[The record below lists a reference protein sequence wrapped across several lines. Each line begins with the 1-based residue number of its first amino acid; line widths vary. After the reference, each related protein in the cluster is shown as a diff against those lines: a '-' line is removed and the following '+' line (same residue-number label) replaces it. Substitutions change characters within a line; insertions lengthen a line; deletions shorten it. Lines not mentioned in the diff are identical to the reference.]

1 MDIIFVPLL
10 KLLITIIDLYLW
22 VVIIHIIMSWL
33 VNFNL
38 INTSNQFVTVVNNFL
53 YAATEPVLQRI
64 RRFMPNL
71 SGLDL
76 SPLVLIFALMYI
88 SHVLASLAHKLM

>member
-10 KLLITIIDLYLW
+10 GLLQTVISLYQWII
-22 VVIIHIIMSWL
+22 IIHIIMSWL
-33 VNFNL
+33 VNFNV

-53 YAATEPVLQRI
+53 YAATEPVLQKI
-64 RRFMPNL
+64 RRVLPNF

-76 SPLVLIFALMYI
+76 SPLVLILALMFI
-88 SHVLASLAHKLM
+88 SNVLAKLAVKLM

>member
-1 MDIIFVPLL
+1 MDIIFVPLFGLL
-10 KLLITIIDLYLW
+10 KTIISLYQW
-22 VVIIHIIMSWL
+22 IIIIHIIMSWL
-33 VNFNL
+33 VNFNV

-64 RRFMPNL
+64 RRILPNF

-76 SPLVLIFALMYI
+76 SPLVLIFALIFLSSMLDR
-88 SHVLASLAHKLM
+88 LAIKLM

>member
-10 KLLITIIDLYLW
+10 NILRVVVDLYVW

-33 VNFNL
+33 VSFNV
-38 INTSNQFVTVVNNFL
+38 INVSNQFVMIVNNVL
-53 YAATEPVLQRI
+53 YAATEPVLQRL
-64 RRFMPNL
+64 RRFLPNF

-76 SPLVLIFALMYI
+76 SPLVLILILMFI
-88 SHVLASLAHKLM
+88 SNVIARLASKLM